1 MFIFDSTQLDILHR
15 IDVRLDTIHLGAHRK
30 GNLSA
35 DDSHMALIC
44 LDGGVEGAVEGLS
57 EDATFR

>member
-1 MFIFDSTQLDILHR
+1 MFIFNSTQLDILHR

-30 GNLSA
+30 GNLFA

>member
-1 MFIFDSTQLDILHR
+1 MFIFNSTQLDILHR

-30 GNLSA
+30 GNLFA
-35 DDSHMALIC
+35 DDSHMAFIC